1 MKKNSMLIAATLIAG
16 YTFAQAPPKTVI
28 DALEKKFPN
37 ATKVSWEKEDPQEWE
52 AEFKWKGSKISAEF
66 KQDGTWLE
74 TEKDIKPRAL
84 PQSVL
89 AAIRLEFPGW
99 KLKEAEEK
107 ETAEQ
112 GKLYETDLKK
122 GSEKKSVT
130 FKEDGTVLLE

>member
-1 MKKNSMLIAATLIAG
+1 MKKNSILIAATLIASG
-16 YTFAQAPPKTVI
+16 SFAQAPPKTVT

-37 ATKVSWEKEDPQEWE
+37 ATKVSWDMEGPLEWE

-66 KQDGTWLE
+66 NQDGTWLE
-74 TEKDIKPRAL
+74 TEKNIKPRAL

-89 AAIRLEFPGW
+89 AAIRLEFPAW

-107 ETAEQ
+107 ETAKQ
-112 GKLYETDLKK
+112 GKLYELDLKK
-122 GSEKKSVT
+122 GSENKTVT